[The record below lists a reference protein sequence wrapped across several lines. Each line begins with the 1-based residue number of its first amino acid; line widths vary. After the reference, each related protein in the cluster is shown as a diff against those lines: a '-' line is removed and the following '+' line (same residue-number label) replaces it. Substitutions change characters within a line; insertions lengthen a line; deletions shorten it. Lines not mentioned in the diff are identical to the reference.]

1 MSKYSSRKAVEIVDG
16 KYVTFDST
24 VERDR
29 YLHLRI
35 LERIGHISALE
46 LQPVYELQEGY
57 VRHGKKIQ
65 AEKYKGDFRYIK
77 SGEIVVEDVKG
88 MRLPMYLSKLK
99 RLLYLHPELNFIEV
113 TRKQK
118 QWEEIIK

>member
-1 MSKYSSRKAVEIVDG
+1 MSKYSSRKAAADG
-16 KYVTFDST
+16 ITFDST

-29 YLHLRI
+29 YLHLKR
-35 LERIGHISALE
+35 LERVGYISGLE

-65 AEKYKGDFRYIK
+65 AEKYKGDFRYTK
-77 SGEIVVEDVKG
+77 DGEIVVEDVKG

-113 TRKQK
+113 TRKQGR
-118 QWEEIIK
+118 WEEVIK